1 MRTFAFCGL
10 ILFTFIM
17 SACSNTTP
25 SGNDPWDYSSSL
37 TTSSSSFSSSTSTSS
52 SSSSGVSSS
61 SLVSSSSEV
70 ESSSSSVSGAADSL
84 ALTWVTIPA
93 GSWTRGTTDITQGLF
108 AITQT
113 EITQADYFAVLDTLP
128 VQKLYG
134 DSLPVANVSWFD
146 AVRFCNALSKML
158 KMDTA
163 YTYSSIG
170 PGGVLLGIQA
180 NYTSE
185 SVRLPTE
192 AEWEYAIR
200 AGTTTEYYWGTATA
214 ITYAQY
220 ASSAG
225 YINVA
230 SKKPNAWNLYD
241 MAGNVSEWCSDWYSA
256 YDAVAELSN
265 PTGPTKTT
273 LKRVY
278 RGGSWNTTAP
288 SLASNAR
295 ESALPELAADTR
307 GFRVVHFLPYE

>member
-1 MRTFAFCGL
+1 M
-10 ILFTFIM
+10 I
-17 SACSNTTP
+17 
-25 SGNDPWDYSSSL
+25 
-37 TTSSSSFSSSTSTSS
+37 
-52 SSSSGVSSS
+52 
-61 SLVSSSSEV
+61 SSSEV

-146 AVRFCNALSKML
+146 AVLFCNALSKML

-225 YINVA
+225 YIHVA
-230 SKKPNAWNLYD
+230 SKRPNAWNLYD
-241 MAGNVSEWCSDWYSA
+241 MAGNVSEWCSDWFSA

-265 PTGPTKTT
+265 PTGPTQE
-273 LKRVY
+273 LKRVF
-278 RGGSWNTTAP
+278 RGGSWNSKAT

>member
-10 ILFTFIM
+10 ILFTFMM

-25 SGNDPWDYSSSL
+25 SGNDYSSAL
-37 TTSSSSFSSSTSTSS
+37 TASSSSFSSSTSTSS

-70 ESSSSSVSGAADSL
+70 ESSSSSFSETDSL
-84 ALTWVTIPA
+84 ALTWVTVPA
-93 GSWTRGTTDITQGLF
+93 GSWTRGTTHSTQSLF

-113 EITQADYFAVLDTLP
+113 EITQADYSAVLDTLP

-256 YDAVAELSN
+256 YGAVAELSN
-265 PTGPTKTT
+265 PTGPSRGSE
-273 LKRVY
+273 RVY

-288 SLASNAR
+288 SLASNVR
-295 ESALPELAADTR
+295 ERALPELAADTR

>member
-10 ILFTFIM
+10 ILFTFMM

-25 SGNDPWDYSSSL
+25 SGNDYSSAL
-37 TTSSSSFSSSTSTSS
+37 TASSSSFSSSTSTSS

-170 PGGVLLGIQA
+170 PGGVLLDIQA

-230 SKKPNAWNLYD
+230 SKRPNVWNLYD

-256 YDAVAELSN
+256 YATVAELSN
-265 PTGPTKTT
+265 PTGPTQTT

>member
-17 SACSNTTP
+17 SACSNTTA
-25 SGNDPWDYSSSL
+25 SGNDPWDYSSTL
-37 TTSSSSFSSSTSTSS
+37 PHSSSSFLSSTSK
-52 SSSSGVSSS
+52 SSSSGLSSS
-61 SLVSSSSEV
+61 SIRSSSSEIR
-70 ESSSSSVSGAADSL
+70 SSSAFVSGADSL

-93 GSWTRGTTDITQGLF
+93 GSWTRGTTSITQSLF

-113 EITQADYFAVLDTLP
+113 EITQADYLAVLDTLP

-170 PGGVLLGIQA
+170 PGGVLVGIQA

-200 AGTTTEYYWGTATA
+200 AGTTTQYYWGTATA

-220 ASSAG
+220 ASTAG
-225 YINVA
+225 SINVA
-230 SKKPNAWNLYD
+230 SKKPNSWNLYD

-256 YDAVAELSN
+256 YDIVAELSN
-265 PTGPTKTT
+265 PTGPSQGI
-273 LKRVY
+273 KRVY
-278 RGGSWNTTAP
+278 RGGSWNSTAF

-295 ESALPELAADTR
+295 ESALPELAENTR
-307 GFRVVHFLPYE
+307 GFRVVHFLPHE

>member
-1 MRTFAFCGL
+1 MRAFDFCGF
-10 ILFTFIM
+10 ILFTFMM
-17 SACSNTTP
+17 SACSNTTA
-25 SGNDPWDYSSSL
+25 SGNDPEDYSSAL
-37 TTSSSSFSSSTSTSS
+37 TTSSSSLASSTSK

-70 ESSSSSVSGAADSL
+70 ESSSSSVSGADSL
-84 ALTWVTIPA
+84 ALTWITIPA
-93 GSWTRGTTDITQGLF
+93 GSWTRGTTDITQSLF

-146 AVRFCNALSKML
+146 AVLFCNALSKML

-170 PGGVLLGIQA
+170 PGGVLLDIQA

-220 ASSAG
+220 ASTAG

-230 SKKPNAWNLYD
+230 SKTPNAWNLYD

-256 YDAVAELSN
+256 YDIVAELSN
-265 PTGPTKTT
+265 PTGPSSQGS
-273 LKRVY
+273 KRVY

-288 SLASNAR
+288 SLASKAR
-295 ESALPELAADTR
+295 ESALPESAENTR